1 MSGQTNGGPLTTGT
15 RRIRV
20 LVVEDSPVIQ
30 QLLSHVISADPRLEV
45 AGIAATGEQALRMI
59 ERTAP
64 DVVSLDIRLPGI
76 DGFEVT
82 SRIMRQTPLP
92 IVVVASDVRDLDI
105 PMRALQAGALAVVE
119 KPGSMAR
126 ADYQTVA
133 HHLCTQLVIMSQ
145 IKVVRQRPHGQSK
158 VPALEPP
165 HTGHPVELVAIVA
178 STGGP
183 GALARILGA
192 LPKDFPAPIAVVQ
205 HIGGEFV
212 AGFSHWL
219 NSVSK
224 IPVHLAKDGECML
237 PGNVYVGPG
246 DAHLSVT
253 NGCLRVA
260 PGAPINGHA
269 PSGDALFG
277 SVATVYGDRALGV
290 LLTGMG
296 EDGAR
301 GLAAMRAVG
310 AHTIAE
316 ARSSAVIWGMPGA
329 AVAMGGAVE
338 QLPVGAIPHRLRQ
351 LAGVAPVSETAP

>member
-1 MSGQTNGGPLTTGT
+1 MTATGKVK
-15 RRIRV
+15 V
-20 LVVEDSPVIQ
+20 LIVEDSPVVQ
-30 QLLSHVISADPRLEV
+30 RLLEHVINSDCRLEV
-45 AGIAATGEQALRMI
+45 VGSAADAIRAMELIRS
-59 ERTAP
+59 RSP
-64 DVVSLDIRLPGI
+64 DILTMDIRLPRMN
-76 DGFEVT
+76 GFEAT
-82 SRIMRQTPLP
+82 RWIMREHPLP
-92 IVVVASDVRDLDI
+92 IVVVASNIDDKTLDI
-105 PMRALQAGALAVVE
+105 SMNALRAGALTVVA
-119 KPGSMAR
+119 KPEGVGRSDYEALAR
-126 ADYQTVA
+126 
-133 HHLCTQLVIMSQ
+133 HLCTQLVIMSQ